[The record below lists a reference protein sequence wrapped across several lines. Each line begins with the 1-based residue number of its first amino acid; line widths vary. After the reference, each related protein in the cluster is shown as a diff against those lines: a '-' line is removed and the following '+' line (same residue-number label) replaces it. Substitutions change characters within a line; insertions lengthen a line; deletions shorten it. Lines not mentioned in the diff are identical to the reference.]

1 MIYTLT
7 LNPALDYYLGVDNF
21 KCGIIN
27 RARDERIV
35 AGGKGINV
43 SVLLKNLGKESVSL
57 GYIAGDTGTVFE
69 NMVASMG
76 LKSDFIRLSTG
87 NTRIN
92 AKIKS
97 DVETDINANG
107 PCLDEKS
114 KEKLFEKLNLLKDG
128 DWLVLSG
135 SVPRG
140 CKDTFYAEILEM
152 ISKNGVKTVV
162 DACGGN
168 LMNTLVHNPFLVK
181 PNNFEL
187 EELFNVKIKD
197 YETLILYAKKLKNM
211 GARNVLVS
219 LGKDGALL
227 LTESGH
233 EIYKESPKGKVID
246 TNGAGDSMVAGFI
259 SCYEDT
265 GDFEKSLHMALCSGS
280 ATAFSEKIA
289 TYEEIMNLYE
299 R

>member
-1 MIYTLT
+1 MIYTVT
-7 LNPALDYYLGVDNF
+7 LNPSCDYYLDVDSF
-21 KCGIIN
+21 KEGIIN
-27 RARDERIV
+27 RAKEERIV

-43 SVLLKNLGKESVSL
+43 SLVLNNLGKENIAL
-57 GYIAGDTGTVFE
+57 GYIAGDTGKIFKDMIE
-69 NMVASMG
+69 SMS
-76 LKSDFIRLSTG
+76 LKSSFIQLPKG

-92 AKIKS
+92 VKIKS
-97 DVETDINANG
+97 EKETDINAKG
-107 PCLDEKS
+107 PSVDKDS
-114 KEKLFEKLNLLKDG
+114 KDKLFEKLKLLKEG

-135 SVPRG
+135 SLPRG
-140 CKDTFYAEILEM
+140 CEDTFYAEILEM
-152 ISKNGVKTVV
+152 IAVKGVKTVV

-197 YETLILYAKKLKNM
+197 YDTLVLYAKKLKDK
-211 GARNVLVS
+211 GAKNVLVS

-227 LTESGH
+227 LTDSGD
-233 EIYKESPKGKVID
+233 EIYEEAPKGKVVD

-265 GDFEKSLHMALCSGS
+265 GDYKKSLHMALCTGS
-280 ATAFSEKIA
+280 ATAFSKGLA
-289 TYEEIMNLYE
+289 TYDDIMKLYE